1 MDQEITKPT
10 GIRHMY
16 AAGLLSGMQA
26 YARGDMHLIEPSHI
40 SASPLVLAFDAGFA
54 DADDDSDDP
63 RPDDPAA
70 LQAMARAVFAELE
83 RIGADVS
90 AWPDYVRGQLCLDDG
105 LTSERHDPETLLAT
119 LRGLPAGAGAVAMW
133 EATKPIAVYCL
144 TWGACAVVADQG
156 AVPVA
161 YSL

>member
-1 MDQEITKPT
+1 
-10 GIRHMY
+10 MY
-16 AAGLLSGMQA
+16 LAGLTSGMSA
-26 YARGDMHLIEPSHI
+26 YMRGDMHLIESSHE
-40 SASPLVLAFDAGFA
+40 STSPLVMAFDQGFE

-90 AWPDYVRGQLCLDDG
+90 AWPDYARGQLCLDDG

-133 EATKPIAVYCL
+133 QVTAPIALACL
-144 TWGACAVVADQG
+144 TWNACPVVTEQSA
-156 AVPVA
+156 APAA